1 MARPDW
7 SYLVHIFSL
16 GMGGCFVITPLKPYL
31 IVSLPVGHMSANNIH
46 VAYFSQQT
54 LIKYIKDTLIFSI
67 FAVGVI
73 YIPDPLITILAKWFC
88 STSLCGK
95 SIPLLLCWY
104 HIWSKK
110 ETLVVEN
117 YWNLGVCYSSIT
129 ELKLTNKTKFFPPIF
144 AY

>member
-73 YIPDPLITILAKWFC
+73 YIPDPLITILAK
-88 STSLCGK
+88 
-95 SIPLLLCWY
+95 
-104 HIWSKK
+104 
-110 ETLVVEN
+110 
-117 YWNLGVCYSSIT
+117 
-129 ELKLTNKTKFFPPIF
+129 
-144 AY
+144 

>member
-31 IVSLPVGHMSANNIH
+31 IVSLPVGHMAANNIH
-46 VAYFSQQT
+46 VAYFSQQM

-73 YIPDPLITILAKWFC
+73 YIPDPLITILAK
-88 STSLCGK
+88 
-95 SIPLLLCWY
+95 
-104 HIWSKK
+104 
-110 ETLVVEN
+110 
-117 YWNLGVCYSSIT
+117 
-129 ELKLTNKTKFFPPIF
+129 
-144 AY
+144 